1 MIEIINQQSRYP
13 VAESKFKNLLKK
25 LAQRYKLKDPEITL
39 AFVTN
44 KVIKDLNNKYLDK
57 DSPTDVLSFPLGEKG
72 ADGKFYFGD
81 IIISVPTA
89 SKQSRSRKHDLER
102 ELEFLTIHGFL
113 HLLGYEHLKGLEEEE
128 KSARTAVLEG

>member
-25 LAQRYKLKDPEITL
+25 LAKRYKLKNPEITL

-44 KVIKDLNNKYLDK
+44 KVIKDLNKKYLDK

-72 ADGKFYFGD
+72 VDGKFYFGD
-81 IIISVPTA
+81 IIISVPAA
-89 SKQSRSRKHDLER
+89 SKQSQSKEHDLER

-113 HLLGYEHLKGLEEEE
+113 HLLGYEHFKGLEEEE
-128 KSARTAVLEG
+128 KSTRTAVLEG